1 MPSNAPTPLCIVCAR
16 RCSVALSQGSNC
28 PSSQIDSTFFSR
40 AMPWFVPTPASQHKP
55 QSDVLRTAT
64 CDALRLRTE
73 LRTEDELVR
82 GANLTAPSFE
92 VLEQLATV
100 GKARAPRKPNEHD
113 QGQGKAKHGQNEHP
127 A

>member
-1 MPSNAPTPLCIVCAR
+1 MPSKAPTPLCIVCAR

-64 CDALRLRTE
+64 CAALRLRTV

-82 GANLTAPSFE
+82 GANLAAPSFE

-100 GKARAPRKPNEHD
+100 GETQAAPKPRARDH
-113 QGQGKAKHGQNEHP
+113 
-127 A
+127 